1 MSSRDRNAAWIE
13 EQDVDEGGV
22 ASYNNASRRRGVRER
37 PLPFYSS

>member
-22 ASYNNASRRRGVRER
+22 ASYYNASRRSVRER
-37 PLPFYSS
+37 PLRFYSS